1 MNKKEIE
8 TEKEKAYTRAE
19 LFKFLG
25 LISFFVLT
33 LVLLYFLWPYIKGLF
48 QTGGLNRV
56 LVEVRNAGTSG
67 MFILLGLQFLQ
78 IVVAFIPGEVV
89 QIAAG
94 LLYGAWLGGLIILIG
109 CVVSSAFIYMVVHKL
124 GAPFVQAVVP
134 TKALSRFKEF
144 EGSGKLNILVF
155 ILFLIPGLP
164 KDVFTYLV
172 PLTDMK
178 MKDFLVL
185 SNLARAPGI
194 IVSTYAANG
203 IMQGDI
209 IQSAIIFAIGAA
221 LAVLGL
227 IFRENLMDIVG
238 KITHLFSKKDK

>member
-1 MNKKEIE
+1 M
-8 TEKEKAYTRAE
+8 
-19 LFKFLG
+19 
-25 LISFFVLT
+25 
-33 LVLLYFLWPYIKGLF
+33 
-48 QTGGLNRV
+48 
-56 LVEVRNAGTSG
+56 
-67 MFILLGLQFLQ
+67 
-78 IVVAFIPGEVV
+78 
-89 QIAAG
+89 
-94 LLYGAWLGGLIILIG
+94 
-109 CVVSSAFIYMVVHKL
+109 
-124 GAPFVQAVVP
+124 
-134 TKALSRFKEF
+134 
-144 EGSGKLNILVF
+144 
-155 ILFLIPGLP
+155 
-164 KDVFTYLV
+164 FTYLV

>member
-56 LVEVRNAGTSG
+56 LVEVCNAGTSG

-124 GAPFVQAVVP
+124 GAPFVQAVVLQKP
-134 TKALSRFKEF
+134 FQGLKNSRVQESLISSF
-144 EGSGKLNILVF
+144 
-155 ILFLIPGLP
+155 LFY
-164 KDVFTYLV
+164 F
-172 PLTDMK
+172 
-178 MKDFLVL
+178 
-185 SNLARAPGI
+185 
-194 IVSTYAANG
+194 
-203 IMQGDI
+203 
-209 IQSAIIFAIGAA
+209 
-221 LAVLGL
+221 
-227 IFRENLMDIVG
+227 
-238 KITHLFSKKDK
+238 